1 MTTDGFR
8 TAFLQPEKLQGD
20 IRGRIIIATDIKAVR
35 AEFGIKAPM
44 VTHNVSYMVS
54 CAALLPDL
62 FTHVRCFGHTL
73 QLPIRGAFN
82 EINTITRTISAAK
95 QIVSH
100 FQRSV
105 STELHIRQ
113 KQMGIAETVQQDETQ
128 HMTCLNIC

>member
-20 IRGRIIIATDIKAVR
+20 IRGRIIIATDIKTVR

-62 FTHVRCFGHTL
+62 FTHVRCFRHTL
-73 QLPIRGAFN
+73 QLPIRQGWQKGRKYSYFPGWR
-82 EINTITRTISAAK
+82 EILIIPGNYW
-95 QIVSH
+95 
-100 FQRSV
+100 
-105 STELHIRQ
+105 
-113 KQMGIAETVQQDETQ
+113 
-128 HMTCLNIC
+128 